1 MTTRTLAVI
10 ALLGLV
16 AICAVGCGPKEAST
30 PKEAAKLMAEAIENG
45 DKDQYIAQYDATTE
59 DQKEFMGASFDMAQA
74 MLEFHKK
81 MKDAYGDEY
90 KGDMPINTDDVDK
103 ADVKIDGDKAT
114 LKMPGQRTGM
124 DLVKKDGAW
133 KIDVGEKI
141 AQDPEKG
148 IKMMKAQ
155 VEAYE
160 SVMDDIGKEG
170 ETVDSI
176 GKKLMQAQMK
186 SMGMGDMPEPDM
198 DRLPE

>member
-1 MTTRTLAVI
+1 MRTRTLAVI

-16 AICAVGCGPKEAST
+16 AIATTGCGPKEAST

-45 DKDQYIAQYDATTE
+45 DKDQYLAQFDATE
-59 DQKEFMGASFDMAQA
+59 DEKKLIGAQFDMTQA
-74 MLEFHKK
+74 MLKFHKK

-90 KGDMPINTDDVDK
+90 EGDMDINTDEVDK

-114 LKMPGQRTGM
+114 LKMPGQSGGM

-141 AQDPEKG
+141 AQNPEKG

-198 DRLPE
+198 DRLPG